1 MLGGVHCWLPL
12 LHLLLFC
19 QSIGMLPNPL
29 SITVLMMWASTATQL
44 SMPCAL
50 LLGSKAKQRRRS
62 CSSFTITALLCF
74 CCCAENV
81 AENLS
86 LMVLSNDRKQEKAFY
101 CFHSKKSHI
110 QNYKKK
116 FRRERNTPKPSCW
129 HSGWKKKYHFT
140 TFARETELWRNVLQF
155 SRQKSTIE
163 SAIFAIFE
171 RENSNIWY
179 DKSWLGYQYETVLAI
194 FNHCDFMYCCFGWR
208 ERASL
213 RITKFLKL

>member
-1 MLGGVHCWLPL
+1 MCSSYELSQLSWLLSPAYG
-12 LHLLLFC
+12 F
-19 QSIGMLPNPL
+19 MPNPL

-110 QNYKKK
+110 QNYKKSLGE
-116 FRRERNTPKPSCW
+116 REKHPQTLLLTQW
-129 HSGWKKKYHFT
+129 LKKKVSFYNFCQGNWT
-140 TFARETELWRNVLQF
+140 L
-155 SRQKSTIE
+155 KKCII
-163 SAIFAIFE
+163 IFAPKINN
-171 RENSNIWY
+171 RTCNICHFW
-179 DKSWLGYQYETVLAI
+179 A
-194 FNHCDFMYCCFGWR
+194 
-208 ERASL
+208 A
-213 RITKFLKL
+213 KFKYLIQ